1 MLQVIFNLGEYTLTD
16 LKHLNLL
23 VEMATAKGY
32 LMQREPFWYLKMI
45 EKKEAIGVKN
55 NGLLVGYSVLS
66 PIVFQ
71 NGQLNA
77 IMYGVVW
84 REKYNGDQLIF
95 SETLRIAKSRFN
107 STYAV
112 VRKSNS
118 KSLNICKD
126 HGANVIEHINVSE
139 PSILNNQFAIY
150 NPEKTF
156 LLCFN

>member
-1 MLQVIFNLGEYTLTD
+1 MLQVILNLEEYTPTD

-23 VEMATAKGY
+23 VEIATAKGY
-32 LMQREPFWYLKMI
+32 LMQREPYWFLKMI
-45 EKKEAIGVKN
+45 EKGEAIGVKN

-95 SETLRIAKSRFN
+95 SETLCIAKTKFN

-118 KSLNICKD
+118 KSLNICKSY
-126 HGANVIEHINVSE
+126 GAHVIEHRNIVE
-139 PSILNNQFAIY
+139 PLILNSELY
-150 NPEKTF
+150 NKDNTF